1 MNSRERVEAALDF
14 RHPDHVPIEI
24 NPTLSAYNGL
34 KSLLESDCEDSPAPN
49 LAMEVVPHPDIL
61 KKIGVDL
68 ISLKIGGEKQL
79 TGELPE
85 KAVDAWGIEYRL
97 TKQNTGQYYEVVT
110 NPLKGASARDLE
122 RYQWPEPPGE
132 DRIDRLREQAESL
145 YNRTDLALVGRFGG
159 PILEIAGNLLGMEE
173 WLVRLMSEPEFAAD
187 LLKRIAGICTAWDLR
202 CIEEVGHYCSI
213 IKVSGEDLGM
223 QQGPLYPPAQ
233 FREIILPALRHR
245 WDRVLEMRNR
255 VGSRAKV
262 MLHSCG
268 SVRAYI
274 PDLIEAGIEVL
285 DPVQPLA
292 AGMDP
297 GELHRDFGG
306 RIVFHGGIDIQKL
319 LPTGSAEDVYRATL
333 ACLEGFEAQEGGF
346 ILAPAHAIQAD
357 TPPENI
363 MAMVKA
369 GRDYKGN

>member
-1 MNSRERVEAALDF
+1 MTSRQRVEAALDF
-14 RHPDHVPIEI
+14 RRPDRVPIDI
-24 NPTLSAYNGL
+24 NPTLSAYNRL
-34 KSLLESDCEDSPAPN
+34 KSLLDADCDDSPAPN
-49 LAMEVVPHPDIL
+49 LAMEVVPHPETL
-61 KKIGVDL
+61 KKTGIDL

-79 TGELPE
+79 SGALPK
-85 KAVDAWGIEYRL
+85 KAVDAWGIEYGL
-97 TKQNTGQYYEVVT
+97 TRQNAGQYYEVVT
-110 NPLKGASARDLE
+110 NPLKGASAKDLE
-122 RYQWPEPPGE
+122 RYQWPEPPSE
-132 DRIDRLREQAESL
+132 DRIDRLRRQAESL
-145 YNRTDLALVGRFGG
+145 YNHTDLALVGRFGG
-159 PILEIAGNLLGMEE
+159 PILETAGNLLGMEE
-173 WLVRLMSEPEFAAD
+173 WLVRLMSEPEFAAN
-187 LLKRIAGICTAWDLR
+187 LLNRIAGICTAWDLR
-202 CIEEVGHYCSI
+202 CIQEVGRYCSI

-233 FREIILPALRHR
+233 FREIILPALRYR
-245 WDRVLEMRNR
+245 WDKVLEMRNR
-255 VGSRAKV
+255 IGSRAKV

-274 PDLIEAGIEVL
+274 PDLIESGIEVL

-297 GELHRDFGG
+297 GELYRDFGG

-319 LPTGSAEDVYRATL
+319 LPTGSPEEVYRATL
-333 ACLEGFEAQEGGF
+333 ACLEGFEAQRGGF

-363 MAMVKA
+363 MAMVQA